1 MNRKKL
7 SFGSAIAIL
16 MIMAFSISTVA
27 QPNWGKKGQGK
38 GMKGQQTC
46 MQMIPDLT
54 EDQEE
59 QIKELRTD
67 HWSTMSEYRS
77 DMRILKA
84 EYHDLLTGDDRNM
97 NKAEKKIDEITG
109 LKNKMM
115 KERQSHMES
124 IRNVLDEDQKEAFDL
139 RIQHHKAGM
148 RMGKGHG
155 MKSHHKK
162 GYGKKGM
169 HGKPDGCDGEGPR
182 WMEKDKD

>member
-1 MNRKKL
+1 MDKKKL
-7 SFGSAIAIL
+7 NFGSSIAIL
-16 MIMAFSISTVA
+16 MIMAFSLSTVA
-27 QPNWGKKGQGK
+27 QPNWGKKGHGK

-54 EDQEE
+54 EEQEK
-59 QIKELRTD
+59 QIKELRSD
-67 HWSTMSEYRS
+67 HWSAMSEYRS
-77 DMRILKA
+77 DMKILKA

-124 IRNVLDEDQKEAFDL
+124 IRSLLNEEQKEAFD
-139 RIQHHKAGM
+139 RMMQHHKAGM

-155 MKSHHKK
+155 MKGHNK
-162 GYGKKGM
+162 GYGKKGW
-169 HGKPDGCDGEGPR
+169 HKKPGGCDGDGPR